1 MPSEALRPTASAK
14 EENMKAIYLEEAIE
28 RFSESGSSL
37 SKDQII
43 YMLNRM
49 PYMEIVRCGDCE
61 HKYMKDM
68 SAYCPNRVGALNAW
82 DFCSYGERREE

>member
-37 SKDQII
+37 SKD
-43 YMLNRM
+43 
-49 PYMEIVRCGDCE
+49 
-61 HKYMKDM
+61 
-68 SAYCPNRVGALNAW
+68 
-82 DFCSYGERREE
+82 